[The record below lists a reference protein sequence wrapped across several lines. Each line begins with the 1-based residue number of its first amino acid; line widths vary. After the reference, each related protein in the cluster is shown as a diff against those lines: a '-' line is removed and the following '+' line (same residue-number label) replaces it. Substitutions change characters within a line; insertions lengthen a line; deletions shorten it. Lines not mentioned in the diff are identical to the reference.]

1 MNLSDLKPPSGATSY
16 KKRLGR
22 GLGSGL
28 GKTSG
33 KGHKGQRARSSG
45 NVRPGFEGGQ
55 NPLYRRVPKVGFQNP
70 FRREFQAVNVRDLEK
85 ASKLGTGGV
94 VDAIALKK
102 AGLIHH
108 AARPVKIL
116 SVGDVKAKLTV
127 KAEAFSAEAKKK
139 IEAAGGKAEVIN
151 IPAPE
156 PVVRHKAKK
165 AAAAAAA
172 ASAAKPAA
180 KR

>member
-1 MNLSDLKPPSGATSY
+1 MNLSDLKPPKGATSY

-55 NPLYRRVPKVGFQNP
+55 MPLYRRIPKFGFKNP
-70 FRREFQAVNVRDLEK
+70 FRTEYQPVNVRDLEQAAK
-85 ASKLGTGGV
+85 HASGV
-94 VDAIALKK
+94 VDAAAFKK

-108 AARPVKIL
+108 ESAPVKIL
-116 SVGDVKAKLTV
+116 GTGELKAKLTV
-127 KAEAFSAEAKKK
+127 KANAFSAEAKKK
-139 IEAAGGKAEVIN
+139 IEAAGGKVDLIAKVE
-151 IPAPE
+151 PK
-156 PVVRHKAKK
+156 PVVRHKNKQ
-165 AAAAAAA
+165 
-172 ASAAKPAA
+172 KPA
-180 KR
+180 K